1 MAYQASLSQPER
13 LDILGP
19 EGAVTR
25 GAEQEWYPDR
35 WQRLAGCGP
44 TSASVIFAYVSRTHP
59 ELSPLCPEDVT
70 GREAFTALMGRVW
83 EYVTPVFHGL
93 NKPELMV
100 EGMAAYARSVGVEL
114 SPALFPVPAART
126 KRLPYE
132 QAAAFVTASLER
144 DCPVAFLNLHN
155 GLEKRLD
162 WWHWVTIVALDGDN
176 VSILD
181 SGEELEIN
189 LRLWYETSK
198 KRAAWWP
205 PWGWTDAEVDR
216 AVGAGPQYSGLCPHG
231 RGQGSGPPGGL
242 AGAGKDLFPGGRS
255 GGLPRRHSG
264 DTAVSPQDPPL
275 VFQVGPAGD
284 PHRPAGSGHVAFLD
298 VQRAAV
304 RAARCHFSGKVL
316 LFFRGFAII

>member
-25 GAEQEWYPDR
+25 GADQEWYPDR

-59 ELSPLCPEDVT
+59 ELSPLCREDVT

-126 KRLPYE
+126 KRPPYE
-132 QAAAFVTASLER
+132 QAAAFVAASLER

-162 WWHWVTIVALDGDN
+162 WWHWVTIVALDGDK

-198 KRAAWWP
+198 KR
-205 PWGWTDAEVDR
+205 
-216 AVGAGPQYSGLCPHG
+216 
-231 RGQGSGPPGGL
+231 GGL
-242 AGAGKDLFPGGRS
+242 
-255 GGLPRRHSG
+255 
-264 DTAVSPQDPPL
+264 
-275 VFQVGPAGD
+275 
-284 PHRPAGSGHVAFLD
+284 VAALGVD
-298 VQRAAV
+298 G
-304 RAARCHFSGKVL
+304 C
-316 LFFRGFAII
+316 